1 MWSSTP
7 CKNAPPDGLASD
19 MTQRRSVLGV
29 GASALLRGAG
39 LGAGPKAARA
49 QTQGPAMAEPPTE
62 VRSAL
67 SGARSAGSARMRFF
81 GFDVYD
87 ARLWVLDDFR
97 ASRFAQHALMLELA
111 YLRGLKGRS
120 IAERSLEEMRRG
132 AAIEPAQ
139 AQRWL
144 AAMQDA
150 FPDVNAG
157 DRITGL
163 HRPDVGARF
172 WFNGQLRAV
181 IADPEFSRLFF
192 GIWLAP
198 STSEPQMRSALLA
211 RAAP

>member
-7 CKNAPPDGLASD
+7 CKNAPPEGLAPRMS
-19 MTQRRSVLGV
+19 QRRAVLTACASQLLV
-29 GASALLRGAG
+29 GSGLLATTTLTRAQARDPALVDPPAEVRGALRGA
-39 LGAGPKAARA
+39 RW
-49 QTQGPAMAEPPTE
+49 
-62 VRSAL
+62 
-67 SGARSAGSARMRFF
+67 AGSARLRFL

-120 IAERSLEEMRRG
+120 IAERSLEEMRRS
-132 AAIEPAQ
+132 AVITQAQ

-144 AAMQDA
+144 AAMMEA

-157 DRITGL
+157 DRLTGR
-163 HRPDVGARF
+163 HSPGEGARF
-172 WFNGQLRAV
+172 WLNGQPRAV
-181 IADPEFSRLFF
+181 VADPEFSRRFF

>member
-1 MWSSTP
+1 MS
-7 CKNAPPDGLASD
+7 
-19 MTQRRSVLGV
+19 QRRTVLSV
-29 GASALLRGAG
+29 GASALMVGSG
-39 LGAGPKAARA
+39 LGAGAKAAQA
-49 QTQGPAMAEPPTE
+49 QDPAMAEPPAE

-67 SGARSAGSARMRFF
+67 RGARSAGSARMRFF

-87 ARLWVLDDFR
+87 ARLWVSGDFR
-97 ASRFAQHALMLELA
+97 ASRFAQHELMLELA

-132 AAIEPAQ
+132 VAIAQEQ

-157 DRITGL
+157 DRLTGR
-163 HRPDVGARF
+163 HSPVQGARF
-172 WFNGQLRAV
+172 WFNGQPRAD

-198 STSEPQMRSALLA
+198 STSEPQLRSALLA
-211 RAAP
+211 QAAP

>member
-1 MWSSTP
+1 MS
-7 CKNAPPDGLASD
+7 
-19 MTQRRSVLGV
+19 QRRTVLSACV
-29 GASALLRGAG
+29 SHVLVASGWLG
-39 LGAGPKAARA
+39 LNAASSAAA
-49 QTQGPAMAEPPTE
+49 QDPAMALAPAE

-67 SGARSAGSARMRFF
+67 SGARWAGSARLRFW

-87 ARLWVLDDFR
+87 ARLWVSDDFR
-97 ASRFAQHALMLELA
+97 ASRFAQHELMLELA
-111 YLRGLKGRS
+111 YLRALNGRS

-132 AAIEPAQ
+132 AAITPKQ

-150 FPDVNAG
+150 FPDVKAG
-157 DRITGL
+157 DRLTGL
-163 HRPDVGARF
+163 HSPGVGARF
-172 WFNGQLRAV
+172 WFNGEPRAA

-198 STSEPQMRSALLA
+198 STSEAQMRSALLA

>member
-7 CKNAPPDGLASD
+7 CKNAPPDCLAPG
-19 MTQRRSVLGV
+19 MTQRRTVLSV
-29 GASALLRGAG
+29 GASGLLVGAG
-39 LGAGPKAARA
+39 LGAGPTAARA
-49 QTQGPAMAEPPTE
+49 QTRDPAMVEPPSE

-67 SGARSAGSARMRFF
+67 SGARPAGSARMRFF

-132 AAIEPAQ
+132 AAITQAQ

-144 AAMQDA
+144 AAMMEA

-157 DRITGL
+157 DRLTGR
-163 HRPDVGARF
+163 HSPDEGARF
-172 WFNGQLRAV
+172 WFNGQPRAAM
-181 IADPEFSRLFF
+181 ADPEFSRLFF
-192 GIWLAP
+192 GIWLSSA
-198 STSEPQMRSALLA
+198 TSEPKLRAALLA
-211 RAAP
+211 NAPT

>member
-7 CKNAPPDGLASD
+7 CKNAPPKSLAPR
-19 MTQRRSVLGV
+19 MRQRRTVLSV
-29 GASALLRGAG
+29 GASALLLGAG
-39 LGAGPKAARA
+39 LGAGPTPARA
-49 QTQGPAMAEPPTE
+49 QTQDPAMAEPPTE

-132 AAIEPAQ
+132 AAITPAQ

-157 DRITGL
+157 DRITGR
-163 HRPDVGARF
+163 HSPGEGARF
-172 WFNGQLRAV
+172 WLNGQPRAFV
-181 IADPEFSRLFF
+181 ADPEFSRLFF

-198 STSEPQMRSALLA
+198 STSEPQLRSALLA